1 MKKTHACAQV
11 SPHATVILAS
21 TNTNPQ
27 QTGHFERA
35 TMTQQA
41 KIKNRR
47 WLTSAIE
54 QAKTSDV
61 QLPWARGSRRSEW
74 KAKVAARAS
83 GTKLAASA

>member
-1 MKKTHACAQV
+1 
-11 SPHATVILAS
+11 
-21 TNTNPQ
+21 
-27 QTGHFERA
+27 
-35 TMTQQA
+35 MTQQI

-61 QLPWARGSRRSEW
+61 HLPWARGNRRSEW